1 MVPHRISP
9 LTWWEVAEVN
19 DESYSYELLFH
30 LETCNP
36 RSIEYLDPK
45 YPFPDPEGTTGPD
58 RS

>member
-36 RSIEYLDPK
+36 LPVALDWAVKIESLEEAS
-45 YPFPDPEGTTGPD
+45 FP
-58 RS
+58 